1 MANHGYIN
9 TTSCT
14 CWDVDAY
21 NCAGIAETD
30 LDNGVMVVLGNINRD
45 STTKKVKGYEFNV
58 AAATDAATSVWV
70 VATPEVGDTLEMQ
83 LLADPRQFYNLAG
96 KPMSI
101 KYLQPKVDCIE
112 VNAEAFGNSTLPTT
126 SQGFV
131 SIGTGGKLVAATT
144 APATGAY
151 FSVVGFNTISAGM
164 GKFATV
170 ILRTERN

>member
-21 NCAGIAETD
+21 NCAGVAAAD
-30 LDNGVMVVLGNINRD
+30 LDNGVMVTLGDINRD
-45 STTKKVKGYEFNV
+45 STSKKVKGYEFSV

-70 VATPEVGDTLEMQ
+70 IASPEVGDTLEMQ
-83 LLADPRQFYNLAG
+83 LLADPRVFYNKAG

-112 VNAEAFGNSTLPTT
+112 VNAEAFANSTLPTT
-126 SQGFV
+126 SQGYV
-131 SIGTGGKLVAATT
+131 TIDDGKLVAATS
-144 APATGAY
+144 APATAAY
-151 FSVVGFNTISAGM
+151 FSVVGFNTISVGM
-164 GKFATV
+164 VSFPTV

>member
-21 NCAGIAETD
+21 NCAGVAATD
-30 LDNGVMVVLGNINRD
+30 LDNGVMVTLGNINRD
-45 STTKKVKGYEFNV
+45 STSKKVKGYEFTV
-58 AAATDAATSVWV
+58 AAATDEATSVWV
-70 VATPEVGDTLEMQ
+70 VATPEVGTSFDMQ
-83 LLADPRQFYNLAG
+83 LLADPRVFYNKAG
-96 KPMSI
+96 MPMSL

-112 VNAEAFGNSTLPTT
+112 VNAEAFANSTLPTT

-131 SIGTGGKLVAATT
+131 TIGTGGKLVAATS
-144 APATGAY
+144 APATAAY
-151 FSVVGFNTISAGM
+151 FSVVGFNAISAGM
-164 GKFATV
+164 SKFATV

>member
-30 LDNGVMVVLGNINRD
+30 LDNGVMVTLGNINRD

-58 AAATDAATSVWV
+58 APATDAATSVWA
-70 VATPEVGDTLEMQ
+70 VATPEVGETLEMQ
-83 LLADPRQFYNLAG
+83 LLADPRKFYNLAG
-96 KPMSI
+96 KPMSL

-112 VNAEAFGNSTLPTT
+112 VNAEAFASGALPTT
-126 SQGFV
+126 QGFV
-131 SIGTGGKLVAATT
+131 TIDDGKLVAAVS
-144 APATGAY
+144 APATAAY